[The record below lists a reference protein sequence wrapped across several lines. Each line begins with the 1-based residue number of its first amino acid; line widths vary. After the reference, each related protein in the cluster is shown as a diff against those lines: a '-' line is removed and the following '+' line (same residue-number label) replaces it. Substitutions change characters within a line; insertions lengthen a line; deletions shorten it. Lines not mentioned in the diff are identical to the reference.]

1 MLRPDAKIVLT
12 EHSMTWSTAEW
23 GERTRHER
31 TSGNENQLGLA
42 TGIDYLRRQ
51 SPLCSVVLRDHS
63 REHLIRCQASFR
75 TWSAILSDR
84 NGTHFHLMGSEFYL
98 IGVSIFI

>member
-1 MLRPDAKIVLT
+1 IALPHDLHVHADVAIVLNDDST
-12 EHSMTWSTAEW
+12 IGSTAEW
-23 GERTRHER
+23 GEKTRHER
-31 TSGNENQLGLA
+31 TSGNENQPGPA

-51 SPLCSVVLRDHS
+51 SPLRRAVLRDHS

-84 NGTHFHLMGSEFYL
+84 NGTHFHL
-98 IGVSIFI
+98 

>member
-1 MLRPDAKIVLT
+1 MIWP
-12 EHSMTWSTAEW
+12 TAEW
-23 GERTRHER
+23 GERTRHEK
-31 TSGNENQLGLA
+31 TSGNENQLEPA

-84 NGTHFHLMGSEFYL
+84 NGTHFHLMGSEFHL
-98 IGVSIFI
+98 IGVYIFI